1 VRKIRLFCPLDC
13 LQYFQSI
20 ENKPVNRAKPEGSAT
35 EPVALSTDR
44 LAAVGK
50 ACAGFGVGMG
60 AGTPRRIDGGLE
72 FMRTQTTTKK
82 DSSAAIVPQI
92 RLGAPWRV
100 ASLQVQDARSF
111 KVRFVDG
118 LEGSVRFEPS
128 HLTGVFEVLR
138 DESVF
143 RQAYIEYGAVTWPG
157 ELDLAP
163 DAMYDEIKAH
173 GVWVLR

>member
-1 VRKIRLFCPLDC
+1 
-13 LQYFQSI
+13 
-20 ENKPVNRAKPEGSAT
+20 
-35 EPVALSTDR
+35 
-44 LAAVGK
+44 
-50 ACAGFGVGMG
+50 
-60 AGTPRRIDGGLE
+60 
-72 FMRTQTTTKK
+72 MRTQTTTKK